1 MYYAIASAELFLLI
15 NLLHSHTLILFSTQT
30 AELRKNIS
38 KLQEEIKEATS
49 RCTEAE
55 SKEAASRHDCQEQ
68 SKVAQEVG
76 LTLPRKRW
84 GGVIGRSHVSL
95 QEVDKG

>member
-1 MYYAIASAELFLLI
+1 M
-15 NLLHSHTLILFSTQT
+15 FSTQT

-55 SKEAASRHDCQEQ
+55 SKEAAARHDCQEQ

-76 LTLPRKRW
+76 LTLTKKGW
-84 GGVIGRSHVSL
+84 GVVRGGSQLSL
-95 QEVDKG
+95 QEVEEE